1 MNMAKVMNMQQQQ
14 QQQQSMSAAAVMTQK
29 LAMGGISFNLDT
41 IPLFSAL
48 WYI

>member
-1 MNMAKVMNMQQQQ
+1 MNMANVMNMQQQQ

-29 LAMGGISFNLDT
+29 LAMEGISFNLDT
-41 IPLFSAL
+41 IPLFFAL

>member
-1 MNMAKVMNMQQQQ
+1 MNMANVMNMQ

-48 WYI
+48 